1 MRFHRGGTIA
11 AGLALCLTGLA
22 GCGGGD
28 GDGGASASP
37 PTATA
42 PGMTPSGTPGSP
54 SASRSAPSSRPLAG
68 KVVVIDPGHNGG
80 NAAHPAE
87 INRQVDVGNGHKECD
102 TTGTATNG
110 GYNESTFTLDVSKR
124 LRDLLRAQGATVKM
138 TRQDDSGVGPCIN
151 ERAAVG
157 NRAHA
162 DAAISIHGDGAP
174 ASGHGFHIIEPA
186 PVAGFNTAIVAPSA
200 KLALALRAAYH
211 GGTGI
216 PYASYI
222 GEQGIDKRSDLGG
235 LNLSKVPKVFIEC
248 GNMRNAGDAAKM
260 TDPNFRQR
268 MAESLARGFENYL
281 R

>member
-1 MRFHRGGTIA
+1 M
-11 AGLALCLTGLA
+11 ALCLTGLA

-28 GDGGASASP
+28 GAGGSTAPP
-37 PTATA
+37 PTAPTGA
-42 PGMTPSGTPGSP
+42 PTTQDAPAQTPSRTKG
-54 SASRSAPSSRPLAG
+54 SRPLAG
-68 KVVVIDPGHNGG
+68 KVIVIDPGHNGG

-87 INRQVDVGNGHKECD
+87 INRQVDVGNGKKECD

-138 TRQDDSGVGPCIN
+138 TRQDDAGVGPCIN

-200 KLALALRAAYH
+200 RLALALRAAYH
-211 GGTGI
+211 AGTGI

-222 GEQGIDKRSDLGG
+222 GEQGIDRRSDLGG

-260 TDPNFRQR
+260 TDANFRQR